1 MEYSSR
7 KEKRLKRLKL
17 AERREDIS
25 LLSIGLI
32 QFALLCIMAV
42 AVYFGENTIAVILFC
57 IVLFGVLGRI
67 WADLSVKKLS
77 VHIKAEKTHMF
88 PDERTKLIWQ
98 MRNEKFF
105 PVLWVDILQPLHR
118 PLCMV
123 PVDEDGSVS
132 VRKMTQDEKSMFRL
146 QNDEAAWLFKQRCSM
161 VGAMQ
166 TAGFETLWRA
176 QRRGIYSLDNTRIY
190 TGDGFGMVRYR
201 LEPDSGSQRSFVV
214 YPRIVPVDGE
224 RFLKYLWE
232 GESSGRGITEDL
244 SLIKS
249 TRTYQNID
257 SMKRINW
264 RLLAKSQEM
273 LVNQYEIVSPQSL
286 HFIFDGESFRGR
298 DGEKALEDTLEVL
311 ASLLLCLDDKHMKC
325 GFSFPK
331 TDSRAE
337 VNLFADDFS
346 GGSGE
351 MQANVGEILYNMAAY
366 SRRRPR
372 QERNKET
379 GKEEFVYYSSAF
391 NDEELLFDR
400 QQAVKFYFVTYTKA
414 AAAECGLLKKMGEKR
429 VEVLT
434 YDDIKKLK
442 KGTGEND

>member
-7 KEKRLKRLKL
+7 KEKRLKRLKM

-25 LLSIGLI
+25 LLSIAFF
-32 QFALLCIMAV
+32 QFVLLCLMAV
-42 AVYFGENTIAVILFC
+42 SVYFGENTIAVILLC
-57 IVLFGVLGRI
+57 IVLFGILGRL
-67 WADLSVKKLS
+67 WADLSVKNLS

-88 PDERTKLIWQ
+88 PDEKVKLFWQ
-98 MRNEKFF
+98 MKNDKFL
-105 PVLWVDILQPLHR
+105 PVLWVDILQPLYR
-118 PLCMV
+118 PLCMI
-123 PVDEDGSVS
+123 PVDDDGSAS

-146 QNDEAAWLFKQRCSM
+146 QSDEQAWLFKQRCSM

-166 TAGFETLWRA
+166 TAGFETLWKAR
-176 QRRGIYSLDNTRIY
+176 RRGVYNLENTRVY

-214 YPRIVPVDGE
+214 YPRIVPVDAE

-249 TRTYQNID
+249 TRNYQNVD

-273 LVNQYEIVSPQSL
+273 IVNQYEIVSPQSL
-286 HFIFDGESFRGR
+286 HFIFDGESFCGRG
-298 DGEKALEDTLEVL
+298 GESALEDVLEVL
-311 ASLLLCLDDKHMKC
+311 ASLLLCLEDRHMKC
-325 GFSFPK
+325 GFSFPE
-331 TDSRAE
+331 TDSRAA
-337 VNLFADDFS
+337 VNLFADDF
-346 GGSGE
+346 GGGGE
-351 MQANVGEILYNMAAY
+351 MQTNVGEILYNMAAY
-366 SRRRPR
+366 SRRKPK

-379 GKEEFVYYSSAF
+379 GKEELVYYNSAF

-414 AAAECGLLKKMGEKR
+414 AAAESELLKKMEGKHM
-429 VEVLT
+429 EVLT
-434 YDDIKKLK
+434 YDDIKMLK
-442 KGTGEND
+442 KGTGENV